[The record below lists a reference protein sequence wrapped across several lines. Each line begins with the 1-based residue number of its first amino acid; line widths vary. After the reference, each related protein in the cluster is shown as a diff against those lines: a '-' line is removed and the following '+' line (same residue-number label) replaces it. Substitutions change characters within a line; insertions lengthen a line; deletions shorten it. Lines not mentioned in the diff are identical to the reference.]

1 MKGHH
6 RKQNGKQNGFT
17 LIEVIAVLI
26 LTSLVFVFAAMLLGT
41 TTGIFI
47 SSKEAAEDSQK
58 IQVVMNR
65 LVKELTY
72 AGAGTVVVT
81 NGRTVRWTSRH
92 PERFGEG
99 ETVTWDGTSGTNLTL
114 KGAALLDNVG
124 AFSVSSTADTITVTL
139 RSARTAGVGH
149 TTTVHPRYD
158 LYPAS
163 SPPTEEPDHE
173 N

>member
-1 MKGHH
+1 
-6 RKQNGKQNGFT
+6 
-17 LIEVIAVLI
+17 LI

>member
-1 MKGHH
+1 
-6 RKQNGKQNGFT
+6 
-17 LIEVIAVLI
+17 VIAVLI